1 MSLERKPQILV
12 VDDQLAMAET
22 LCEGLHDHGF
32 DAIPIG
38 SGRKAASLLE
48 SDSFDAVVTDL
59 RMPEV
64 DGMTLLKLSR
74 RLAPERPVLMMT
86 AHGAI
91 DSAIESI
98 RQGAAHYLTKPFKLE
113 ELVIFLHRAL
123 EESRSKREASTL
135 LATLRARSGR
145 SALIGQSPAMLGLFE
160 FLDRIAVT
168 DVPLLIGGETG
179 TGKSLFARV
188 VHAESRRAKGPLISL
203 NCGALPEQLLES
215 ELFGHEKERLPER
228 HKRERD
234 SLQKPMEELC
244 FSTKLGIFRP
254 CYKSSCCTFWR
265 KGWCDRSVPTVR
277 SGSASVYSP
286 PPTVTCAKRSSS
298 ASSARICTFDWM

>member
-1 MSLERKPQILV
+1 MCIRDS
-12 VDDQLAMAET
+12 
-22 LCEGLHDHGF
+22 CEGLHDHGF

-145 SALIGQSPAMLGLFE
+145 SALTVSYTHLTWRPTSLPACWSLRRRGGPSHSVIQSPA
-160 FLDRIAVT
+160 
-168 DVPLLIGGETG
+168 
-179 TGKSLFARV
+179 K
-188 VHAESRRAKGPLISL
+188 
-203 NCGALPEQLLES
+203 GALTPDWFPSPGLPGSPTALVPASPEPCSCLLYTS
-215 ELFGHEKERLPER
+215 R
-228 HKRERD
+228 
-234 SLQKPMEELC
+234 C
-244 FSTKLGIFRP
+244 
-254 CYKSSCCTFWR
+254 
-265 KGWCDRSVPTVR
+265 V
-277 SGSASVYSP
+277 
-286 PPTVTCAKRSSS
+286 
-298 ASSARICTFDWM
+298 